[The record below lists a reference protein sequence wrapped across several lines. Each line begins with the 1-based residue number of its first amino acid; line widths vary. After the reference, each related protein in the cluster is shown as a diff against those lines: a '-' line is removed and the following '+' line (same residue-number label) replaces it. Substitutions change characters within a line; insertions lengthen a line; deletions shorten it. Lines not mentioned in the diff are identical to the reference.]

1 MTMITVNTLGILLT
15 IFSFLFN
22 ILFFWEWKRT
32 EKKYKDELQIECDDT
47 TKLEKN
53 INDILE
59 ITMDG
64 EIPSNEKVNKIKEIT
79 TYCRGY
85 LSGMKHNLPKK

>member
-1 MTMITVNTLGILLT
+1 MTVTAVGITLT
-15 IFSFLFN
+15 VFSFLFN

-32 EKKYKDELQIECDDT
+32 EKKYADELQIDCDDT

-59 ITMDG
+59 ITMDDKML
-64 EIPSNEKVNKIKEIT
+64 SVEKIEKIREIT

-85 LSGMKHNLPKK
+85 LGGMKHNLPKR